1 MTALREH
8 GDRAMTTKSL
18 KTTKP
23 VDETVATDAT
33 DSADTSA
40 AKTKPAKSPTTTRR
54 PRQRPPVADGAARGE
69 RKARTDTKQAKLI
82 AMLEAKDGATVE
94 EMAAAFAWQAHTVRG
109 VLYGALKKK
118 LGLNIDSEKDEG
130 RGRVYR
136 IGN

>member
-94 EMAAAFAWQAHTVRG
+94 EMAAAFAWQAHTV
-109 VLYGALKKK
+109 
-118 LGLNIDSEKDEG
+118 
-130 RGRVYR
+130 
-136 IGN
+136 